1 LSSRQP
7 GETAPRISLILPS
20 ADEAEYD
27 TADLVTEYDL
37 TIVPEPTAEEG
48 GRRSTGYLMTDT
60 RRDARQRCTS
70 LLRPTYR
77 GQPRAC

>member
-1 LSSRQP
+1 
-7 GETAPRISLILPS
+7 
-20 ADEAEYD
+20 
-27 TADLVTEYDL
+27 VTEYDL